1 MLDLMT
7 RAVEQLRSRD
17 IAYADM
23 RNEVRFTTQLAVVNG
38 GLRTFTRNNYS
49 GTVARVLVGECWG
62 QASTTKPLTAKALAD
77 ITDSATRAA
86 MAGAKF
92 SRRLIDLSHVKP
104 SIGTFHQDVRE
115 DPRNVSDEEKLDLV
129 MRMDRAQKIDERVV
143 NTNSIYLDNQRSYK
157 LVNTAGSALE
167 WDEIR
172 TYFVAQPVARE
183 GSRVEFDYGIK
194 SGTTGF
200 ELVRQTDVESVAS
213 DAAKS
218 AIMLLSAEK
227 PPSGELTVVMDGT
240 VSGTI
245 AHEVCGHASE
255 ADEVV
260 KKRSFL
266 TGMVGAKMASEA
278 VTLVDDGT
286 RPGLIGSIP
295 FDSEGTPSSK
305 TLIIESGVYRGYLH
319 TLETSSLMG
328 VKPTGNG
335 RAQDFNRRI
344 FARMTNTFFDTG
356 DWKDKEMIE
365 DTKDGLYVC
374 TATSGMEDVVGGGV
388 QVSSQKAYLLRN
400 GEVKDFVRGVA
411 LTGKVL
417 DILKTVDAVSDTLR
431 FEGGTCGKG
440 EEDFVSVSTGGPHM
454 RARVIVGGG

>member
-1 MLDLMT
+1 MDLMT
-7 RAVEQLRSRD
+7 RAVEQLRRKD
-17 IAYADM
+17 IAYADI
-23 RNEVRFTTQLAVVNG
+23 RNEIRFATQLHVVNG

-62 QASTTKPLTAKALAD
+62 QASTTKSLTARTLAE

-86 MAGAKF
+86 MASSKF
-92 SRRLIDLSHVKP
+92 SRRTIDLSHVKP
-104 SIGTFHQDVRE
+104 STGTFHQDVQE
-115 DPRNVSDEEKLDLV
+115 NPRNVSDEEKLDLV
-129 MRMDRAQKIDERVV
+129 MRLDRAQKVDERVV
-143 NTNSIYLDNQRSYK
+143 NTNSVYLDNQRSFK

-167 WDEIR
+167 WDEVR
-172 TYFVAQPVARE
+172 TYFFTQPVARE
-183 GSRVEFDYGIK
+183 GSRVEFDFGIR
-194 SGTTGF
+194 SGTAGY
-200 ELVRQTDVESVAS
+200 ELVRKADPESVAS
-213 DAAKS
+213 EAAKS
-218 AIMLLSAEK
+218 AVNLLSAGK

-266 TGMVGAKMASEA
+266 TGMTGVKMAAEE
-278 VTLVDDGT
+278 VTLVDDGS
-286 RPGLIGSIP
+286 RLGLIGSIP

-305 TLIIESGVYRGYLH
+305 TLIIEGGVYRGYLH

-344 FARMTNTFFDTG
+344 FARMTNTFFDSG

-365 DTKDGLYVC
+365 DTRDGLYVC

-388 QVSSQKAYLLRN
+388 QVSTQKAYLLKK
-400 GEVKDFVRGVA
+400 GEVKDLVRGVA

-417 DILKTVDAVSDTLR
+417 EILKTVDAVSDTLR
-431 FEGGTCGKG
+431 FDGGTCGKG
-440 EEDFVSVSTGGPHM
+440 EEDFIPVSTGGPHM
-454 RARVIVGGG
+454 RARIIVGGA